1 MVISSPVAGLRPCRS
16 CVAGR
21 RRASTCTIPPIFT
34 FSALPICSIT
44 TSSSAVIAFFAS
56 ARESP
61 AFSATASAS
70 WVCVSAIQ
78 PPPGQFRAKSKQ
90 MGRTA
95 GAVNRR
101 FSRVAGVFPGR
112 LPEMTDPELARLRAE
127 IAAIDREVLDALNR
141 RLALVRRVSEHK
153 ADTGAPAIDATREA
167 ELLTE
172 LAAVNAGPLSEQGV
186 RTAFSALLDVMKTE
200 LRRETRP
207 IGTRPVETR
216 PGDSHRVVSSV
227 AVIGTGLLGTSV
239 ARAAKRSGV
248 ARIVGWD
255 EDGARLRESG

>member
-141 RLALVRRVSEHK
+141 RLALVRRVSDHK
-153 ADTGAPAIDATREA
+153 ADTGAPAIDARREA
-167 ELLTE
+167 ELLAG
-172 LAAVNAGPLSEQGV
+172 LASANDGPLSEQGV
-186 RTAFSALLDVMKTE
+186 RTAFSALLDVMKQE
-200 LRRETRP
+200 LRQANPAAPDTAAARR
-207 IGTRPVETR
+207 RPV
-216 PGDSHRVVSSV
+216 DSLAVV
-227 AVIGTGLLGTSV
+227 GTGLVGTSV
-239 ARAAKRSGV
+239 ARA
-248 ARIVGWD
+248 
-255 EDGARLRESG
+255 